1 MQYNANSIEQYIS
14 MIDSERQ
21 NTFEKLYN
29 TVKIS
34 LDYQFDTGLQYG
46 MPSFFVPHSLYP
58 AGYHCDSKQ
67 PLPFISVAA
76 QKNFLAFY
84 HLGIYAVPDL
94 LNWFTDEYILFAGR
108 KPDMGKSCIRFKKN
122 DKIPFELIAELCK
135 KMSASEW
142 IELYEKQIKKTLTN
156 IE

>member
-1 MQYNANSIEQYIS
+1 

-29 TVKIS
+29 TVKTS
-34 LDYQFDTGLQYG
+34 LDSQFDTGLQYG

-58 AGYHCDSKQ
+58 AGYHCDCKQ

-84 HLGIYAVPDL
+84 HLGVYAVPGL
-94 LNWFTDEYILFAGR
+94 LNWFTDEYTLLVGR

-122 DKIPFELIAELCK
+122 DTIPFELITELCK
-135 KMSASEW
+135 KMSATEW